1 MHNQQQDYSAQPCV
15 TFSNHGCIAGFEVW
29 KSRALVVHNSSAT
42 FWQARQVCIN
52 EGGDLASLTSL
63 RAIQAT
69 VKLANA
75 KDIQ

>member
-1 MHNQQQDYSAQPCV
+1 MINYSVQPRV
-15 TFSNHGCIAGFEVW
+15 TLSNHGCIAGFEMW

-42 FWQARQVCIN
+42 FWEARQVCIN

-63 RAIQAT
+63 KAIEAT

-75 KDIQ
+75 KDIG